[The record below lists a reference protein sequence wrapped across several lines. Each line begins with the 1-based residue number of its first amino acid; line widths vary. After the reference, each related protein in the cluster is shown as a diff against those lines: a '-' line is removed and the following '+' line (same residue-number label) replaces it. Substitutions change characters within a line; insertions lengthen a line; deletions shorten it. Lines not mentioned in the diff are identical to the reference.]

1 MTRVTQ
7 EEIRA
12 ILEQYNVSSRLLQA
26 DDYQTAALRT
36 RSPEATAV
44 DLLIW
49 PNTAADLPKDFDPK
63 IVMLL
68 HAILGIADEA
78 GELAKALKVAL
89 FYRKDLNA
97 DNVVEEAGDLLWYI
111 ALGLHAV
118 GRTMSECMRGNISKL
133 AARYGEK
140 FSEDAA
146 NSRDVA
152 HELNS
157 LRSQLDQKESP
168 FSDEFDDGTSD
179 YDGPY
184 DAK

>member
-1 MTRVTQ
+1 MERITQ
-7 EEIRA
+7 ADIRK
-12 ILEQYNVSSRLLQA
+12 ILEQYNVSTRLLQA
-26 DDYQTAALRT
+26 DDYQRAALRT
-36 RSPEATAV
+36 KSPEATAV

-68 HAILGIADEA
+68 HAILGINDES

-89 FYRKDLNA
+89 FYRKELNA

-111 ALGLHAV
+111 ALALHAV

-133 AARYGEK
+133 AARYGAA
-140 FSEDAA
+140 FTEDAA
-146 NSRDVA
+146 NKRDTDR
-152 HELNS
+152 ELEA
-157 LRSQLDQKESP
+157 LKEELVP
-168 FSDEFDDGTSD
+168 DSD

-184 DAK
+184 DAL

>member
-1 MTRVTQ
+1 MERVTQ
-7 EEIRA
+7 AEIQA
-12 ILEQYNVSSRLLQA
+12 ILERYSVSTKLVQA
-26 DDYQTAALRT
+26 DDYQVAALRT
-36 RSPEATAV
+36 KSAEATAV

-49 PNTAADLPKDFDPK
+49 PNAAADLPKEFDPK

-89 FYRKDLNA
+89 FYRKGLNA

-133 AARYGEK
+133 AARYGEA
-140 FSEDAA
+140 FTEDAA
-146 NSRDVA
+146 LVRDTNK
-152 HELNS
+152 ELEA
-157 LRSQLDQKESP
+157 LRTQLAQKQSP
-168 FSDEFDDGTSD
+168 FSDEFDDGTVD
-179 YDGPY
+179 YSGPY
-184 DAK
+184 DAL